1 MPTTDPVVLARNKL
15 SALHVGKKR
24 GRVPD
29 PVAVAEAR
37 RELTAAHV
45 ERAIRKALDAAPPL
59 TPEQRGNLAALLM
72 GVADR

>member
-15 SALHVGKKR
+15 SALHVGRKR

-45 ERAIRKALDAAPPL
+45 ERAIQKALGAAPPL
-59 TPEQRGNLAALLM
+59 TAEQREHLAALLI
-72 GVADR
+72 GAADR